1 MAEILHILD
10 SFIIFGQEELHNT
23 FVLYKYC
30 IFKDLSILLGDFIIS
45 CQYKLFVSRIPQK
58 AIYFALKVLFFFG
71 LFCFFVSNYYMFYA
85 HVNTAKKG

>member
-30 IFKDLSILLGDFIIS
+30 IFKDLSILGALILSLAANTSYLCRASHKKQFIS
-45 CQYKLFVSRIPQK
+45 P
-58 AIYFALKVLFFFG
+58 
-71 LFCFFVSNYYMFYA
+71 
-85 HVNTAKKG
+85 